1 MTWTY
6 NNESV
11 TDELIGNSY
20 GFVYIITNLQSQRR
34 YIGRKYLTK
43 AAYKT
48 VNGKR
53 KKIRKASDWE
63 TYYGSNKVLLEDVK
77 RLGEVNFTREIV
89 RFCRNR
95 SECAYWETHHIF
107 AMGALLSDSFYNEWV
122 TCKISKKNIK
132 RPGIT

>member
-11 TDELIGNSY
+11 TDEVIGDAY
-20 GFVYIITNLQSQRR
+20 GFVYIIENLIDGRR

-48 VNGKR
+48 VKGKR

-63 TYYGSNKVLLEDVK
+63 TYWGSNKFLIEDVK
-77 RLGEVNFTREIV
+77 NHGEDNFTRTIV

-95 SECAYWETHHIF
+95 SECSYWETHYIF
-107 AMGALLSDSFYNEWV
+107 ALGALLSDAFYNEWV
-122 TCKISKKNIK
+122 TCKISKKNLK

>member
-11 TDELIGNSY
+11 TDELIGDSY
-20 GFVYIITNLQSQRR
+20 GFVYIIENLTNGRR

-63 TYYGSNKVLLEDVK
+63 TYYGSYKVLLEDVK
-77 RLGEVNFTREIV
+77 RLGKVNFTREIV

-107 AMGALLSDSFYNEWV
+107 EMGALLSD
-122 TCKISKKNIK
+122 
-132 RPGIT
+132 